1 MSTEPIRVL
10 LVDDHEVL
18 RDGLRLLLEGESDI
32 VVIGEAADGQ
42 QALERAKELLPDVI
56 VMDLSLPD
64 MSGIEVT
71 RQIIRKYPEMK
82 ILVLSMHTKNEFVIN
97 AIETGASGYVPK
109 ASTHESLLD
118 AIRTVS
124 GGKRYL
130 HPLAA
135 NALMENYI
143 DQESSLQQR
152 FQKLTE
158 REQDV
163 FRLSAKGFTSKE
175 IGEKLVISPK
185 TVDTYR
191 QRAFEKL
198 QIEHRSEL
206 IRLALNLGILDDLKE
221 N

>member
-1 MSTEPIRVL
+1 MSNEKIRVL

-42 QALERAKELLPDVI
+42 QALERAKELGPDVI
-56 VMDLSLPD
+56 VMDLGLPD

-71 RQIIRKYPEMK
+71 RKIIRDDPEMK
-82 ILVLSMHTKNEFVIN
+82 ILVLSMHTKNEFVIK
-97 AIETGASGYVPK
+97 AIESGASGYVPK
-109 ASTHESLLD
+109 ASTHESLLV

-124 GGKRYL
+124 GGERYL

-143 DQESSLQQR
+143 NQESSLQQR

-175 IGEKLVISPK
+175 IGEQLIISPK

-198 QIEHRSEL
+198 GIEHRSEL

>member
-1 MSTEPIRVL
+1 MSNEKIRVL

-18 RDGLRLLLEGESDI
+18 RDGLRLLLEGEPDI

-42 QALERAKELLPDVI
+42 QALERAKELEPDVI
-56 VMDLSLPD
+56 VMDLGLPD

-71 RQIIRKYPEMK
+71 RQIVRDDPEMK
-82 ILVLSMHTKNEFVIN
+82 ILVLSMHTKNEFVIK
-97 AIETGASGYVPK
+97 AIESGASGYVPK
-109 ASTHESLLD
+109 ASTHESLLV

-163 FRLSAKGFTSKE
+163 FCLSAKGFTSKE
-175 IGEKLVISPK
+175 IGEQLIISPK

-198 QIEHRSEL
+198 GIEHRSEL